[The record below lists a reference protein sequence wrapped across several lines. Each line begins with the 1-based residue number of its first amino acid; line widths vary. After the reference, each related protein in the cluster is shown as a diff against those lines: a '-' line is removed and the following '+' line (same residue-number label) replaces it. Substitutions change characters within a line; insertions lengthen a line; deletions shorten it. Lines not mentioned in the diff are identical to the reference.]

1 MIDKDRARLL
11 ASIANSD
18 FIPKIMSDLLTK
30 IEQEAILGGHSLC
43 ETSLLTDLAE
53 SELKVIEWQIK
64 KLGFTF
70 EIEKNERTH
79 RLCCHWLGELN
90 DCI

>member
-18 FIPKIMSDLLTK
+18 FIPKIMSDVLTK
-30 IEQEAILGGHSLC
+30 IEREAILGNYSLS
-43 ETSLLTDLAE
+43 ETFSLTDLDE
-53 SELKVIEWQIK
+53 PELKVIEWQIK

-70 EIEKNERTH
+70 EIEKTKEHIDRVVIG
-79 RLCCHWLGELN
+79 WE
-90 DCI
+90 